1 MLFPFH
7 DDNPTS
13 RFPMVT
19 CAIIGMNVIAFLY
32 TNSLHPLDRSVVVA
46 ERGFVPKR
54 IEQLSDPNLVVEVPL
69 NAIIMIDRQGQPRR
83 ITRVHRLQADR
94 RQVVASML
102 TAMFLH
108 GGWMHLLGN
117 MWFLWL
123 FGNNIEDRLGHVPF
137 ILLYVIGGLSAW
149 ACHWAVQSAADLT
162 TPVIGASGAVAVILG
177 AYAVTFPAARVRCL
191 IFIVVFFTVV
201 ELPALL
207 VLGFWFVTQL
217 FSGLGQLGQV
227 DLSGG
232 VAWWA
237 HIGGFV
243 AGAALMPLFSAVC
256 AAPPRLPN
264 SPLKK

>member
-1 MLFPFH
+1 MLFPLH

-19 CAIIGMNVIAFLY
+19 CAIIGMNVAAFFY
-32 TNSLHPLDRSVVVA
+32 TNSLPPLDRSLLVA

-54 IEQLSDPNLVVEVPL
+54 IEQLSDPNLVVPVPIDTVL
-69 NAIIMIDRQGQPRR
+69 LRRRDGRIQPIM
-83 ITRVHRLQADR
+83 RVQRLGADR
-94 RQVVASML
+94 SQIIGSWF

-137 ILLYVIGGLSAW
+137 IVLYVIGGLSAW
-149 ACHWAVQSAADLT
+149 ACHWAVQSAAEAT

-177 AYAVTFPAARVRCL
+177 AYAVTFPTARVRCL
-191 IFIVVFFTVV
+191 IFIVIFFTVV

-207 VLGFWFVTQL
+207 VLGFWFATQL

-243 AGAALMPLFSAVC
+243 AGAAMMPMFSAVC
-256 AAPPRLPN
+256 PAPQRSHRFDN
-264 SPLKK
+264 S